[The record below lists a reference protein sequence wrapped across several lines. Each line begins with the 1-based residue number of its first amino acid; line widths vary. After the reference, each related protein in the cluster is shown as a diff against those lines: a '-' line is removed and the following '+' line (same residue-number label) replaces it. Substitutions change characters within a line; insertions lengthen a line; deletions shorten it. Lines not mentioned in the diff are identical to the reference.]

1 MTLIVGLST
10 PDGTYLAADSLGSNG
25 HTYSL
30 VKQPK
35 LFRNGKLGLGY
46 TGSFRL
52 GQLLQHNLSPT
63 PRAEGQ
69 ELHEYLVSYLTSDVR
84 QCLKDGGHAHV
95 ESGVESGG
103 LFLIAAEDRVFTMQ
117 SDYSV
122 LERVDGYDA
131 VGSGE
136 DYALAALHAT
146 RTLNLP
152 PLQRLR
158 LALEAAEANVTTVR
172 GPWWVL
178 RPGGG
183 VPVHLGTAEQEQ
195 P

>member
-10 PDGTYLAADSLGSNG
+10 PEGAYLAADSMGSNG

-30 VKQPK
+30 IKQPK
-35 LFRNGKLGLGY
+35 LFRNGRLGFGY
-46 TGSFRL
+46 TSSFRL
-52 GQLLQHNLSPT
+52 GQLLQHSLSPA

-69 ELHEYLVSYLTSDVR
+69 ELHEYLVSYLTNDVR
-84 QCLKDGGHAHV
+84 QCLKDGGYARTD
-95 ESGVESGG
+95 SGVESGG
-103 LFLIAAEDRVFTMQ
+103 IFLIAAEHRVFTMQ
-117 SDYSV
+117 SDYAV

-146 RTLNLP
+146 RSLDLP

-158 LALEAAEANVTTVR
+158 LALEAAEANVISVR

-178 RPGGG
+178 RPGDSA
-183 VPVHLGTAEQEQ
+183 PVALATAEQEQ